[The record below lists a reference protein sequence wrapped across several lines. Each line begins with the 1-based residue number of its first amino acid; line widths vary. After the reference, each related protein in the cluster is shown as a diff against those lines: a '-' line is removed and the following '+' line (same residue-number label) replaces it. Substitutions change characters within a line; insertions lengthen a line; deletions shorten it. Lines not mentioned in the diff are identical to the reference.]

1 MKAIVRTCWEICLLR
16 KGPQAFP
23 HSWSLFVIMLVA
35 YLVTDGI
42 LFVAQGL
49 RGMDIVTEILCDTAL
64 QLVFFILV
72 LGVWRKL
79 TRFNQTATVLLGTG
93 AIIMLATVPLSFAA
107 TLLPASSVVDVAQVL
122 LYGILAWSILVMGNI
137 ARHALDTGLTIGI
150 IIAGTYTALNLVLF
164 AVFFPIKS

>member
-1 MKAIVRTCWEICLLR
+1 MKTIVRTCWQICLLR

-23 HSWSLFVIMLVA
+23 YSWSLFVIMLVT
-35 YLVTDGI
+35 YLVADVI

-49 RGMDIVTEILCDTAL
+49 RGIDIITETLCDMAL

-72 LGVWRKL
+72 LGIWRKL
-79 TRFNQTATVLLGTG
+79 PRFNQTTTALLGTG
-93 AIIMLATVPLSFAA
+93 TIIMLVAVPLSFAA
-107 TLLPASSVVDVAQVL
+107 TLLPASFVVDIAQVL

-150 IIAGTYTALNLVLF
+150 VIAGTYTLLNLVLF